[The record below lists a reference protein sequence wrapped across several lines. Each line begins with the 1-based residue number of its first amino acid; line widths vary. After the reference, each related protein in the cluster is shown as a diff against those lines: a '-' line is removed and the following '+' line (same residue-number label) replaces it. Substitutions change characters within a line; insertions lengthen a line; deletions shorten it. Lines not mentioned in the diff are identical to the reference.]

1 LEPSSTT
8 QLNLLCSPA
17 QKSRS
22 PSPEFIP
29 STADI
34 HFGKCVTPTSFP
46 SSPLLGLTGNVE
58 QVETEPVARFT
69 PLVPCFSSSSS
80 SSSSED
86 ETSKAKRLKID
97 PDYVPSVTSEGTLTA
112 TNSQEGSE
120 VEDIEK
126 DETET
131 EEEESWHPSGSTSPE
146 VISSP
151 EDD

>member
-1 LEPSSTT
+1 VGLVEKT
-8 QLNLLCSPA
+8 
-17 QKSRS
+17 
-22 PSPEFIP
+22 EHV
-29 STADI
+29 DI
-34 HFGKCVTPTSFP
+34 
-46 SSPLLGLTGNVE
+46 
-58 QVETEPVARFT
+58 EPVARFK

-80 SSSSED
+80 SSNSSSED
-86 ETSKAKRLKID
+86 EISKAKRLKID

-131 EEEESWHPSGSTSPE
+131 EEDESWHPSESTSPE